1 MSDLRDHVVPLHKQT
16 LQEGVFRRLC
26 ELILEGGLAPG
37 QSITV
42 AHLAEAFGVSP
53 MPVREALTKLTG
65 AGVLTV
71 VSGRTIGIPKLTLA
85 RLEDLRRVRLE
96 VETTAVRW
104 ATERQDASLI
114 ASLTQ
119 AFRRLEEA
127 EKNADAQH
135 YIRANYDFHFHLY
148 RHAGSPILLTI
159 IENLWLQIS
168 PYFHLLRES
177 GNFRISNHQ
186 HAAVFEGV
194 RSRDPARAAKALA
207 ADIEGAYRVLALLIE
222 QEGRSGRVRWDARKA
237 ASAPPASAPNICDAE
252 T

>member
-1 MSDLRDHVVPLHKQT
+1 MTDLRERVVPLLKQT

-26 ELILEGGLAPG
+26 ELILEGGIAPG

-53 MPVREALTKLTG
+53 MPVREALTRLTG

-71 VSGRTIGIPKLTLA
+71 VSGRTIGIPKLTMD
-85 RLEDLRRVRLE
+85 RLNDLRKVRLE

-104 ATERQDASLI
+104 AAERQDEALLG
-114 ASLTQ
+114 ALTR
-119 AFRRLEEA
+119 AFQRLEEA
-127 EKNADAQH
+127 EKNADAKH

-186 HAAVFEGV
+186 HEAMFEGV
-194 RSRDPARAAKALA
+194 QRRDPEAAATALA
-207 ADIEGAYRVLALLIE
+207 ADIDGAYHVLATHI
-222 QEGRSGRVRWDARKA
+222 
-237 ASAPPASAPNICDAE
+237 ASEAGGSSLAS
-252 T
+252 

>member
-1 MSDLRDHVVPLHKQT
+1 MSDLREHVVPLHKQT

-26 ELILEGGLAPG
+26 ELILEGGIAPG

-71 VSGRTIGIPKLTLA
+71 VSGRTIGIPKLTLE

-96 VETTAVRW
+96 VESTAVRW
-104 ATERQDASLI
+104 ATERQDGVLI
-114 ASLTQ
+114 AALTR
-119 AFRRLEEA
+119 AFQRLEEA

-168 PYFHLLRES
+168 PYFHLLRGS

-186 HAAVFEGV
+186 HRAIFDAVSAG
-194 RSRDPARAAKALA
+194 DPERAARALA
-207 ADIEGAYRVLALLIE
+207 ADIEGAYEVLAVLIGEGAAAGKTRGRVLA
-222 QEGRSGRVRWDARKA
+222 
-237 ASAPPASAPNICDAE
+237 PTP
-252 T
+252 